1 MAENKMEMD
10 PEVLRTTARKVET
23 SAGDVRKELKRFTSV
38 IEGLSSTWSSEVKDR
53 FLQNYQKDRA
63 ALLEMAEQYTEVAEG
78 LLGIADELEQTEE
91 EISSQIRAAAKSGC
105 CTRLYREVAYG
116 RRWNQ
121 SDQYRGT
128 FAGSA
133 GNHFYQKIHC
143 SEYRCDLCDLSQT
156 AGLLCRGERR

>member
-63 ALLEMAEQYTEVAEG
+63 ALLEMA
-78 LLGIADELEQTEE
+78 
-91 EISSQIRAAAKSGC
+91 
-105 CTRLYREVAYG
+105 
-116 RRWNQ
+116 
-121 SDQYRGT
+121 
-128 FAGSA
+128 GST
-133 GNHFYQKIHC
+133 QKWQKD
-143 SEYRCDLCDLSQT
+143 SWGSPMN
-156 AGLLCRGERR
+156 

>member
-63 ALLEMAEQYTEVAEG
+63 ALLEMAEQLNLTISPKKKHVTFTLTEDG
-78 LLGIADELEQTEE
+78 RT
-91 EISSQIRAAAKSGC
+91 IS
-105 CTRLYREVAYG
+105 YG
-116 RRWNQ
+116 
-121 SDQYRGT
+121 
-128 FAGSA
+128 
-133 GNHFYQKIHC
+133 
-143 SEYRCDLCDLSQT
+143 
-156 AGLLCRGERR
+156 

>member
-78 LLGIADELEQTEE
+78 LLGIADQQPDPCSGKELMLYQTLQGGGIWQEME
-91 EISSQIRAAAKSGC
+91 PVGSIQRNFCGQCRKSLLSKNPLQRIQMRPMRSFANCRTLMQGRAQMIFTQWPVS
-105 CTRLYREVAYG
+105 
-116 RRWNQ
+116 
-121 SDQYRGT
+121 
-128 FAGSA
+128 
-133 GNHFYQKIHC
+133 
-143 SEYRCDLCDLSQT
+143 
-156 AGLLCRGERR
+156 

>member
-63 ALLEMAEQYTEVAEG
+63 ALWKWQ
-78 LLGIADELEQTEE
+78 
-91 EISSQIRAAAKSGC
+91 SSTQKWQKDSWD
-105 CTRLYREVAYG
+105 
-116 RRWNQ
+116 RR
-121 SDQYRGT
+121 
-128 FAGSA
+128 
-133 GNHFYQKIHC
+133 
-143 SEYRCDLCDLSQT
+143 
-156 AGLLCRGERR
+156 

>member
-63 ALLEMAEQYTEVAEG
+63 G
-78 LLGIADELEQTEE
+78 SFGNG
-91 EISSQIRAAAKSGC
+91 RAVHRS
-105 CTRLYREVAYG
+105 G
-116 RRWNQ
+116 RRTPG
-121 SDQYRGT
+121 D
-128 FAGSA
+128 
-133 GNHFYQKIHC
+133 
-143 SEYRCDLCDLSQT
+143 
-156 AGLLCRGERR
+156 RR